1 MLPLA
6 RPLHLRPFRLA
17 DARAVEPWL
26 CGPGLSL
33 PSGAARREW
42 PQRLLADARI
52 VMLVAEA
59 DDRQVGL
66 VRLDCGPDRV
76 AELTLVVAPEC
87 RRQGLGRK
95 MFVAALTQA
104 RALGLRCLVALVDR
118 DNDAALAFF
127 HDLDFQPD
135 GLVSGRLRLVRI
147 VHAGDHQRPLVI
159 EM

>member
-1 MLPLA
+1 VA
-6 RPLHLRPFRLA
+6 RH
-17 DARAVEPWL
+17 
-26 CGPGLSL
+26 
-33 PSGAARREW
+33 EW

-59 DDRQVGL
+59 DNQQVGL

-87 RRQGLGRK
+87 RRTGLGRT
-95 MFVAALTQA
+95 MFVAALAQA
-104 RALGLRCLVALVDR
+104 RALGLRCLVALVDL
-118 DNDAALAFF
+118 DNEIAHAFF
-127 HDLDFQPD
+127 HDMGFQQD
-135 GLVSGRLRLVRI
+135 GLVSGRVRLVRI